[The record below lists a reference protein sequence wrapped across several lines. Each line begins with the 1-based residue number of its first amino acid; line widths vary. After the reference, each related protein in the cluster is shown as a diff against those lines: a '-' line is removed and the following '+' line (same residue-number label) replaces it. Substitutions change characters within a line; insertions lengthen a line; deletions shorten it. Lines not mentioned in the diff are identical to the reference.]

1 MNLITILE
9 AKNLV
14 EHKNHWFIFLSIQ
27 KYLVEQHFS
36 WLNLKIMDKTLYGN
50 GTLEVNGV
58 NYYIEFNYS
67 PFNEFRYDRIFIK
80 DKSIPYNDKI
90 HLYRDMSLCLY
101 HPVIDKPILQIIPLY
116 KMIPWITEW
125 IIFYNQWK
133 IYGVWLGKEIK
144 HTFEF

>member
-58 NYYIEFNYS
+58 NYYIEFYYT
-67 PFNEFRYDRIFIK
+67 PFNEFRYDRIYIK
-80 DKSIPYNDKI
+80 DKTIRYNDNI
-90 HLYRDMSLCLY
+90 HLYRDLSLCLY
-101 HPVIDKPILQIIPLY
+101 HPVIDKPKLQMIPLY

-125 IIFYNQWK
+125 IVFYNQWK

-144 HTFEF
+144 HKF

>member
-1 MNLITILE
+1 MNHITILE

-58 NYYIEFNYS
+58 NYYIEFYYS
-67 PFNEFRYDRIFIK
+67 PFNEFRYDRIYIK
-80 DKSIPYNDKI
+80 DKTIRYNDNI
-90 HLYRDMSLCLY
+90 HLYRDLSLCLY
-101 HPVIDKPILQIIPLY
+101 HPVIDKPKLQMIPLY

-125 IIFYNQWK
+125 IVFYNQWK

-144 HTFEF
+144 HKF

>member
-36 WLNLKIMDKTLYGN
+36 WLNLKIKDKTLYGN

-58 NYYIEFNYS
+58 NYYIEFYYS
-67 PFNEFRYDRIFIK
+67 PFNEFRYDRIYIK
-80 DKSIPYNDKI
+80 DKTIRYNDNI
-90 HLYRDMSLCLY
+90 HLYRDLSLCLY
-101 HPVIDKPILQIIPLY
+101 HPVIDKPKLQMIPLY

-125 IIFYNQWK
+125 IVFYNQWK

-144 HTFEF
+144 HKF